1 MKTFF
6 TGVAMNRKF
15 LRNLFFCLGAVVS
28 GSAAVASDINSDTCF
43 KAISEE
49 RYDNAFTLCENE
61 TEKGDPQAAMYL
73 GYMYLK
79 GNGTVRDWDQARK
92 YLEQAVDSGN
102 VMAYRYLAVLYWNGL
117 GVPRDI
123 DKAREMFRL
132 CLRFEPGED
141 LSCTAQFAETLTFS
155 SNSQDNI
162 REAAELYQTLLKNR
176 NYEYAYHL
184 ARQQLE
190 LQENAEAFK
199 NIEFFLMW
207 SKRYGNL
214 SALKKNITS
223 AQKYENSL
231 RGVLSDSDS
240 RNGFNWARDLV
251 YAINHADLSRELL
264 LLGYDSEAIPA
275 EIARIKKND
284 LRRKEEQGTIVQDR
298 HVILQEAAD
307 Q

>member
-1 MKTFF
+1 MNLNFF
-6 TGVAMNRKF
+6 
-15 LRNLFFCLGAVVS
+15 RNLFFCLGTVVS
-28 GSAAVASDINSDTCF
+28 VGAAVAGDINNDTCF
-43 KAISEE
+43 RAISEE

-61 TEKGDPQAAMYL
+61 TEKGDAQAAMHL

-79 GNGTVRDWDQARK
+79 GKGTVRDWDQARK

-117 GVPRDI
+117 GVPRDV
-123 DKAREMFRL
+123 DKARDLFRQ

-141 LSCTAQFAETLTFS
+141 LSCTAQFAETLTFG
-155 SNSQDNI
+155 SNSRDSI
-162 REAAELYQTLLKNR
+162 REAADLYQTLLKNR

-214 SALKKNITS
+214 SALRKNISS
-223 AQKYENSL
+223 AQKYEQL
-231 RGVLSDSDS
+231 
-240 RNGFNWARDLV
+240 
-251 YAINHADLSRELL
+251 
-264 LLGYDSEAIPA
+264 
-275 EIARIKKND
+275 
-284 LRRKEEQGTIVQDR
+284 
-298 HVILQEAAD
+298 
-307 Q
+307 